1 MNKQYL
7 EELLMVVAV
16 QVQKKYR
23 HMDEVKKLTKELEE
37 GLSKDDRVVTNM
49 VLVMRGKE
57 LEEISACDLC
67 IQQLLAGADQG
78 SRETVEKALGIK
90 SYENECEASVLWKR
104 IRDTVQA
111 TRSIWRQTVDMDK
124 VLSKRLAGADSYY
137 EK

>member
-1 MNKQYL
+1 MNKKYL

-67 IQQLLAGADQG
+67 IQQLLASADQD

-90 SYENECEASVLWKR
+90 SYENECEDSVLWKR
-104 IRDTVQA
+104 IRDIVQA
-111 TRSIWRQTVDMDK
+111 TRNIWQQTVDMDQ